1 MTKVE
6 FYKAWIDDL
15 DTLSYKWP
23 VLSSGSESNKIIKN
37 EIIVYQSVEQL
48 HSTNAGVNEKSQ
60 RILEKESAKLDF
72 NEIKCNIK
80 FKRLN
85 SCKFENNLLITK
97 INNNEDLEFIDKTI
111 SLFFPYIIVCC
122 NFENSFI
129 NISDMNNYFLTF
141 VDESDFDKCVSKV
154 KNIGFKQHTHFI
166 IDNIRDFLFW
176 TSIEIKKTARPDSYK
191 NKQTFV
197 RNNVANGFGSII
209 NFNKNEMSM
218 CDAFKTMGENNMC
231 SNLYLAIDKLNWHSN
246 NLVSERC
253 ADMEVKTIWLP
264 DLHDGTRL
272 DVASVLVHLGMKSL
286 TKHFILNKSTYYKT
300 LNFKRP

>member
-1 MTKVE
+1 
-6 FYKAWIDDL
+6 
-15 DTLSYKWP
+15 
-23 VLSSGSESNKIIKN
+23 
-37 EIIVYQSVEQL
+37 
-48 HSTNAGVNEKSQ
+48 
-60 RILEKESAKLDF
+60 
-72 NEIKCNIK
+72 
-80 FKRLN
+80 
-85 SCKFENNLLITK
+85 
-97 INNNEDLEFIDKTI
+97 
-111 SLFFPYIIVCC
+111 
-122 NFENSFI
+122 
-129 NISDMNNYFLTF
+129 MNNYFLTF

-154 KNIGFKQHTHFI
+154 KNIGFKQQTHFI